1 MNLDDIDLDDFLAAP
16 APPKSTHFSMRP
28 YQSQTIESIESGWA
42 EHRAQLAVLST
53 GAGKTV
59 VFSEVTRREVAK
71 GHKVLILAH
80 TDELIEQARDKF
92 QRMSGLKAAKE
103 KAGDYANRWDT
114 VVVGSV
120 QTLCRELRLKSWP
133 VDHFGLVI
141 VDEAHRSLADSYL
154 KILTHF
160 TCRVLGVTATADR
173 GDKRALGEFYTRI
186 AIDYG
191 IVQAV
196 RDGWLVR
203 PVVQTVPLELDL
215 RGVQT
220 KGSTEGRDLDRQEI
234 SERIKPFLGQI
245 AVRIRELA
253 PTRKILCFLPSVE
266 TASDLSDAMRAV
278 GYTSDYVSGA
288 CTDRDEKVKRY
299 KSGELQV
306 LCNMA
311 LLCLDLETEILTERG
326 WLRHDQITM
335 TDRVAN
341 WNFDGSVFFTE
352 PLEIVHRDTVPGER
366 MVSIDSRTINLR
378 VTETH
383 RMIVGCG
390 EGRKEWKKIPAIELG
405 RNSIP
410 AFGIAEPTKFTQD
423 EMPKAKEGASD
434 KRIVSA
440 NAYCIRKSTGVSFE
454 ESVNEAKRRLRAR
467 QDLRRKLP
475 SELTIDECKF
485 IGFWVADGS
494 RCNIQGG
501 GIEYTLCQSTT
512 YPIIVEWVDRVIAS
526 IGVDSIK
533 RMKSSK
539 QENAADYFVWSMP
552 RGTGGGSQ
560 QRNGLFHLE
569 HFLEKRGSRF
579 IWGLNEVQFDA
590 LVEGYW
596 MGDGKHGD
604 GAKLPVS
611 FKFTDTKKEW
621 IDLLSAV
628 GSVRN
633 WRCSANIRPSRN
645 PKHLDQWALNMVKRR
660 NLTISHRTPIL
671 VETDATVPVWCVRTT
686 SKNIITRR
694 DGHVAVMGNTEGFDH
709 DEIDVIVC
717 LRPTKIRAL
726 YTQIVGRGTRPLN
739 EIVGAL
745 NAAPDAAAR
754 RAIIKASRK
763 PTLMLLD
770 FLWLYEK
777 HDLIRPA
784 SLVAKT
790 REQAEAMGAMG
801 DGDLLEQEER
811 AERDLLAQLEKEV
824 RKNSRRAAKMI
835 DPLTSVEECCDPSL
849 ANYEPSTAPDAAPPS
864 EPQLRLLRQNG
875 IDVSKVKTKEL
886 ASVLIS
892 RILKRHQDGLCTPR
906 QLHFLSQLGI
916 PNASMYTRDQAKTL
930 ITSKI
935 ASWSSRQ
942 K

>member
-1 MNLDDIDLDDFLAAP
+1 MIDDIDLDDFLAAP

-42 EHRAQLAVLST
+42 EHRAQLAVLATGCHAKGTPIMMASGRTKLVEDILPGDHVMGWDSTARSVQELHRGRQEMVRIVPVKGEPFVVNLDHILTLVRTSRST
-53 GAGKTV
+53 GETYPSHKGGVIVDVTVREWLGWNKHKKHIFKLFRAPVSLINSSPQFSIQPYFLGVYLGDGSANIVAVTKPDPEIYLECQAQAAHFGMGVSITGDPENPTYLFNTNNIHHNPLRNALKELGLWQKQSGDRFIPVQYLLSSNEDRRQILAGLMDTDGHLEHGFDYISKSKQLADDVTWLARSLGLAAYTGPCEKYCQTGGGGTYYRVSISGDIDMIPTRIPRKQAKPRRQKKNVLRTGFSVELLPEDDFYGFSIEGDGRFLLGDFTVTHNSGKTV
-59 VFSEVTRREVAK
+59 VFSEVTRHEVAK

-220 KGSTEGRDLDRQEI
+220 KGSTEGRDLDRTEI

-245 AVRIRELA
+245 AVRIRALA

-311 LLCLDLETEILTERG
+311 LL
-326 WLRHDQITM
+326 
-335 TDRVAN
+335 
-341 WNFDGSVFFTE
+341 
-352 PLEIVHRDTVPGER
+352 
-366 MVSIDSRTINLR
+366 
-378 VTETH
+378 
-383 RMIVGCG
+383 
-390 EGRKEWKKIPAIELG
+390 
-405 RNSIP
+405 
-410 AFGIAEPTKFTQD
+410 
-423 EMPKAKEGASD
+423 
-434 KRIVSA
+434 
-440 NAYCIRKSTGVSFE
+440 
-454 ESVNEAKRRLRAR
+454 
-467 QDLRRKLP
+467 
-475 SELTIDECKF
+475 
-485 IGFWVADGS
+485 
-494 RCNIQGG
+494 
-501 GIEYTLCQSTT
+501 
-512 YPIIVEWVDRVIAS
+512 
-526 IGVDSIK
+526 
-533 RMKSSK
+533 
-539 QENAADYFVWSMP
+539 
-552 RGTGGGSQ
+552 
-560 QRNGLFHLE
+560 
-569 HFLEKRGSRF
+569 
-579 IWGLNEVQFDA
+579 
-590 LVEGYW
+590 
-596 MGDGKHGD
+596 
-604 GAKLPVS
+604 
-611 FKFTDTKKEW
+611 
-621 IDLLSAV
+621 
-628 GSVRN
+628 
-633 WRCSANIRPSRN
+633 
-645 PKHLDQWALNMVKRR
+645 
-660 NLTISHRTPIL
+660 
-671 VETDATVPVWCVRTT
+671 
-686 SKNIITRR
+686 
-694 DGHVAVMGNTEGFDH
+694 TEGFDH

-745 NAAPDAAAR
+745 NSAPDAAAR

-824 RKNSRRAAKMI
+824 RKNSRRAAKTI

-849 ANYEPSTAPDAAPPS
+849 TNYAPSTAPDAAPPS

-935 ASWSSRQ
+935 ASWSSHQ